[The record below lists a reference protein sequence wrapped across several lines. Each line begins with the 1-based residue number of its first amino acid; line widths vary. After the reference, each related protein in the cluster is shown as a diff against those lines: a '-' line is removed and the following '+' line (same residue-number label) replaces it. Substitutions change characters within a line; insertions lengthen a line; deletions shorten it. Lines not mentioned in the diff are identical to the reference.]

1 MFLHGTR
8 ISLKTSFARKFPYSS
23 SAFLSAC
30 NRFPPLRSGLINT
43 AIIILSNVALRK
55 ADQAR
60 ESLKRRTE
68 QERPSTH
75 PSRENS
81 KRSSPKPL
89 CLLSPGAWGREGT
102 RKAELG
108 SVVVL
113 RHRGEGP
120 RHPGKEAR
128 SAPGPLP
135 PPPLPAGARAA
146 AAAGREPPCH
156 TAPCWPPPPP
166 LGARRHRPARLP
178 RRRGRGSARRPPR
191 RTHTETRSR
200 PSLPSS
206 GGESAGR
213 GQFLCRRGNV
223 SARCHATGAR
233 HIVWASSFQ
242 LARVESRLKEPQLGS
257 CSEKAVTKQR

>member
-146 AAAGREPPCH
+146 AAAG
-156 TAPCWPPPPP
+156 A
-166 LGARRHRPARLP
+166 AVSHRPLLAAAAT
-178 RRRGRGSARRPPR
+178 ARRPPPPAGPAAPPEGPGERSPPAPAHTHGDPQQAFPPVLR
-191 RTHTETRSR
+191 R
-200 PSLPSS
+200 
-206 GGESAGR
+206 
-213 GQFLCRRGNV
+213 
-223 SARCHATGAR
+223 
-233 HIVWASSFQ
+233 
-242 LARVESRLKEPQLGS
+242 
-257 CSEKAVTKQR
+257 